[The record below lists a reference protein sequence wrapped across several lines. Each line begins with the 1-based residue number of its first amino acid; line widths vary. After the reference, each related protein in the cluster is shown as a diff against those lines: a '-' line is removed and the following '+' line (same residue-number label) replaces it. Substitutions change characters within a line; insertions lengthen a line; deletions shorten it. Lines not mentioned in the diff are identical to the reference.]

1 MLTVFSAETLGETL
15 KLAQTLRN
23 SKINAEVYPETVRL
37 DKQLKYADKKG
48 IPYVVIIGPEE
59 IKENKIVLKNLKTK
73 EQIKTTI
80 ENLISLVK

>member
-1 MLTVFSAETLGETL
+1 LTVFSAETLGETL

-59 IKENKIVLKNLKTK
+59 VKENKIVLKNLKTK